1 MLRQISLRIP
11 RSQWNDLKEILEIS
25 EEGLKS
31 LESQLLDAPPVSDV
45 EDLAEM
51 CSKQSSI
58 PSNQVESVLRVL
70 MSLNTYKRDT
80 SKAAKEILDEVKNYL
95 ALQNDFSENWEV
107 EYSRKWEVK
116 SPILINLLSNSRAIE
131 VMSKA
136 RDVLY
141 DFQAILLDSKV
152 FTDIR
157 QIFDNDASKI
167 EGSLVIHTLSL
178 DYIENREPKQI
189 HVMLSAKDIENL
201 ISKLQRASKKAS
213 TSIENLNSTKTP
225 DLTPRKNI

>member
-1 MLRQISLRIP
+1 MLRKISLRIP
-11 RSQWNDLKEILEIS
+11 KSQWNDLKEILAIS
-25 EEGLKS
+25 EEGFKS
-31 LESQLLDAPPVSDV
+31 LESQLLGALPTSDV

-51 CSKQSSI
+51 CSKQSGISANQIESI
-58 PSNQVESVLRVL
+58 LRVL

-80 SKAAKEILDEVKNYL
+80 GKSAKEILDEVKNYL
-95 ALQNDFSENWEV
+95 SQNDFSEDWEE
-107 EYSRKWEVK
+107 EYSKKWEVK
-116 SPILINLLSNSRAIE
+116 SPMLINLLSNSRAIE

-141 DFQAILLDSKV
+141 DFQAILLDAKV

-157 QIFDNDASKI
+157 QIFDNEALKI

-178 DYIENREPKQI
+178 EYIENREPKQV

-201 ISKLQRASKKAS
+201 ITKLQRASKKAS
-213 TSIENLNSTKTP
+213 TSIENLNSTNTP